1 LRRVSK
7 TNLSKIPRGLP
18 RGVFIETHSES
29 ISGRIIAH
37 ADLPE
42 NMTRLYSHNAN
53 VDTLNSVELKKLPG
67 KNRTFV
73 MALRG
78 PEALTDALVRG
89 CLSPERL
96 ELKAGATVMFTKNN
110 SNLGFVN
117 GTLGTVV
124 GFNADSKY
132 PIVETREGE
141 RIDTEPMEWTIAEGE
156 MVLAKITQL
165 PLRLAWALTIH
176 KSQGVSLDAAVMDLS
191 QTFEYGQGYVALSR
205 VRTLA
210 GVHLIG
216 INARALEV
224 HPVVL
229 QKDQTFRAASLR
241 VEEESA
247 AREAG
252 ERRMLEKNFIVVCGG
267 KLGRLSRG
275 KKPAQDFSIGKVR
288 EAKKDEKEKMYSLE
302 KVRVE
307 NPNAYRA
314 WSEEEETKLQK
325 LFNKGVQMKEIAET
339 LGRQPGG
346 IRSRLKKLGLTEE

>member
-1 LRRVSK
+1 M
-7 TNLSKIPRGLP
+7 P

-141 RIDTEPMEWTIAEGE
+141 RIDVEPMEWTIAEGE

-229 QKDQTFRAASLR
+229 QKDQTFCAASLR

-346 IRSRLKKLGLTEE
+346 IRFRLKKLGLTEG